1 MLLLKLMDNNY
12 VALQDIAPNRIL
24 PKLIGNNYVALKA
37 IALRTESY

>member
-12 VALQDIAPNRIL
+12 VALKAIAPNRIL